1 MTARVRALGRNAPL
15 MVLALVVA
23 GAVALRMYLLTTPV
37 MRLEGDEGVTG
48 VMAQNILGG
57 DFPVYF
63 GVQSYQGALEQYL
76 QAPLL
81 WLLPDTPFVLR
92 LVQVALVALILVTT
106 YLVATRVTG
115 SRWGGVLATALLAV
129 GPYYFLWKGIKSHGG
144 YDGALLA
151 GLVMVLAALTLRTN
165 GRRRNVVAL
174 VLGIAAGV
182 AIWENPTSLYLVIP
196 ATVWAIGS
204 ARGSLLRLLPWGV
217 GGLVIGIVPMLVHIA
232 RTGVILPTGLEEQPT
247 TSIGQRARDLF
258 EPVLGDFLGVNGIVA
273 NTYSPFSR
281 AITLIAVLVLLGAL
295 WHRRRGLWD
304 LLRLRRGRRKPIDLI
319 LLGLAITPL
328 LYSLSPFTWFIAE
341 PRYLFTA
348 YPFVAIAVAA
358 GLLAIRVSEFRL
370 AAVTTVL
377 IGSTFVPSVA
387 LADALRGQG
396 TIIATRSG
404 AFYTEDLRE
413 VDRVLRGEGV
423 RTAYAN
429 VWLAGPLQFATGGEV
444 LVGSGWWT
452 HFPSAEREVRQS
464 RSPAVVVP
472 TEPAATEVRRILERS
487 GRAFRETPAGRFTVF
502 TRITPGWHPASTSY
516 VFVPG

>member
-1 MTARVRALGRNAPL
+1 MSDRIRALGRSAPL
-15 MVLALVVA
+15 IALSLVVA
-23 GAVALRMYLLTTPV
+23 IAVGLRLYVLTTPV

-48 VMAQNILGG
+48 VMAQNILNG
-57 DFPVYF
+57 DFPMYF

-81 WLLPDTPFVLR
+81 WVLPDTPFVLR
-92 LVQVALVALILVTT
+92 LVQVALVALILVAT
-106 YLVATRVTG
+106 YLVGTRVTR
-115 SRWGGVLATALLAV
+115 SRWGGVLAAALLAV

-151 GLVMVLAALTLRTN
+151 GLVMVLAALMLRTD

-196 ATVWAIGS
+196 AAIWAIGS
-204 ARGSLLRLLPWGV
+204 ARGALLRLLPWGV
-217 GGLVIGIVPMLVHIA
+217 GGLVIGIIPMLVHIA
-232 RTGVILPTGLEEQPT
+232 RTGVILPTGSEEQPA
-247 TSIGQRARDLF
+247 TSIVQRARDLF
-258 EPVLGDFLGVNGIVA
+258 EPVLGDFLGINGTVA
-273 NTYSPFSR
+273 NTYSPLSR

-319 LLGLAITPL
+319 LLGLAITPI

-358 GLLAIRVSEFRL
+358 GLLAIRVSEFRV

-377 IGSTFVPSVA
+377 IGSTFIPSVA
-387 LADALRGQG
+387 LADALKGPG

-404 AFYTEDLRE
+404 ALYTEDLPL
-413 VDRVLRGEGV
+413 VDRVLQDEGV

-429 VWLAGPLQFATGGEV
+429 VWLAGPLQFSMRGEV

-452 HFPSAEREVRQS
+452 QFPDAERAVRQS

-472 TEPAATEVRRILERS
+472 TEPAAAEVRRLLEGS
-487 GRAFRETPAGRFTVF
+487 GRTFRETPAGRFTVF

-516 VFVPG
+516 VFIPG